1 MSANTAFNFPQSFSA
16 ALAWAMAKVPV
27 ASQPVFSQFCQLF
40 SENIPPEDWRDRDA
54 SAGGALLLALWQ
66 SLVQHLQTPAPQE
79 RALQVLNPL
88 VSALGTEP
96 AGSMILVV
104 QRDRPFLVD
113 SLRLA
118 FTRLRLPIHLLKNAV
133 FAPQWGQ
140 AGNLIGLAGEGARQ
154 SFIYVESKLLSAP
167 EEQALWADLSE
178 VFQDI
183 AAMVADYGAIT
194 EGVSQLEQR
203 LAAAQLGVERVSEAQ
218 AFLHWLKAGHFTF
231 LGLRQFT
238 LQGLGSSR
246 LLVEDDGA
254 RLGVFRHIAPS
265 SGGQWSEGIESFY
278 AQDELIAFSK
288 SSTRCRVHRLVYPDY
303 VVVKTF
309 GPEGQ
314 ITGEMR
320 ILGLF
325 TYPVYTLNPWEIP
338 FVNRKVNQILARA
351 NFDSAS
357 YLGKQLQRVIENY
370 PRDELFQATLEE
382 LTETL
387 LGVARINERRVVRLF
402 FRFDEF
408 GRFATVV
415 AYIPR
420 DLYNTQLRIKMENLL
435 GEALKSQALD
445 STTAFSESILARA
458 FMVFRLGPD
467 SPKAVDCAAL
477 EEAVRQLARPW
488 EEELI
493 EVINGNLGAASG
505 VVEQYS
511 QAFSAAYQASFT
523 PTQAL
528 AHIAI
533 LQAQAHEPLQ
543 MAITS
548 TNGQWL
554 FTLFNSGASLAL
566 SDVVPIL
573 EHLGLR
579 VLGEHSY
586 LITPLI
592 NGEQQSV
599 YLHQFSLQPLFAGAH
614 SEAEFSSLFTPAF
627 KAIWQ
632 KRCDSDSFNRLILAA
647 AIPYYAA
654 NMLRAYAAYLKQTL
668 FFLSPEAISDAL
680 LKHLPASAALW
691 QLFEY
696 RFNPERVSQEQAAA
710 AKNSVL
716 SYLEGVS
723 QLNDDKILRRLLEL
737 NDVTLRTNLY
747 QFIGA
752 EPKPYIAIKLAT
764 ARLADV
770 PEPKPAFEIFM
781 YGPQV
786 EGVHLRTSKVARGG
800 LRWSDRLQDYRT
812 EVLGLVKAQQVKNAV
827 IVPSGAKGGF
837 VPKQIP
843 GDASRDQIAALG
855 VAAYRTFISALLDI
869 TDNYQGQDVTRPPQV
884 ICYDDPDPYLV
895 VAADKGTATFSD
907 VANGKSA
914 DYGHWL
920 KDAFASGGSQGYD
933 HKGMG
938 ITAKGA
944 WVAVERHFRELG
956 RSTFN
961 EDFTVVGIGDMSGDV
976 FGNGMLLSEHICLLA
991 AFNHMH
997 IFIDPT
1003 PDPRASYQERKRLF
1017 NLPRSGWADYDPAL
1031 ISPGGGVF
1039 LRSAKAI
1046 AISEP
1051 MRKQLGI
1058 NAEQLT
1064 PNELICAL
1072 LQAPVDLIWNGGIG
1086 TYVKSSQ
1093 QTHAEI
1099 GDKANDGLRVDGGQL
1114 RCKIFGEGGNLGMS
1128 QLGRI
1133 EYGLTGGACNTDFID
1148 NAGGVDCSDHEVN
1161 IKICLDELMSS
1172 GQLALN
1178 DRNELM
1184 RSMTDEVAQLVLNN
1198 IQRQTQAL
1206 SFAANEVK
1214 SRMAEYVRFMEELE
1228 RQGRLQRRLEFLPSA
1243 KALAERS
1250 HLTRPELAILLSY
1263 AKVMLKDVLLE
1274 PGIFNDPYL
1283 ARVALGAF
1291 PASLQTRYPDALARH
1306 RLRPQL
1312 VATQLANEMV
1322 NNLGITTPQ
1331 RLKETSG
1338 ASWVELATAYTAAR
1352 EVLNFARF
1360 QRELMDTAAFPA
1372 AQQMTWF
1379 AAMSRRLRRL
1389 TRWFLRARADG
1400 VTLADQVAQYQAG
1413 LQAVNHALRGY
1424 GAGITPVAAI
1434 AGYQNRTAELLAQGV
1449 PADLAQLMAM
1459 PENLFSHMGVVKQL
1473 AALGGGQDQV
1483 LPLAVNYYQLKAYLG
1498 LEAFIKALAA
1508 IPISNTWQA
1517 QVRDNYLLEIEQ
1529 SISTLALRSLNQDLT
1544 QWFSPAADLLE
1555 RWQAVVADINS
1566 QGLKDF
1572 AVFAVAMGLLAEIAQ
1587 RL

>member
-1 MSANTAFNFPQSFSA
+1 MSANNMNEFTQAFNAAVQWAQSRVPA
-16 ALAWAMAKVPV
+16 AE
-27 ASQPVFSQFCQLF
+27 QPVFSQFCSLF
-40 SENIPPEDWRDRDA
+40 RENIPAEDWRDRDPI
-54 SAGGALLLALWQ
+54 SGGALLLALWQ
-66 SLVQHLQTPAPQE
+66 TLQRDTAQVRTLLMLNEAVSSLGAAP
-79 RALQVLNPL
+79 L
-88 VSALGTEP
+88 
-96 AGSMILVV
+96 GSMIVV
-104 QRDRPFLVD
+104 LQNDRPFLVD

-133 FAPQWGQ
+133 FTPERDQS
-140 AGNLIGLAGEGARQ
+140 GNLIGLQGSGAKQ
-154 SFIYVESKLLSAP
+154 SFIYIESKHLSP
-167 EEQALWADLSE
+167 QEQQDLWADLTE
-178 VFQDI
+178 VFDDI

-194 EGVSQLEQR
+194 EALSRLETQLAYAPVNAE
-203 LAAAQLGVERVSEAQ
+203 LINDAQ

-231 LGLRQFT
+231 LGLRQFS
-238 LQGLGSSR
+238 LHEQAGR
-246 LLVEDDGA
+246 RQLVEDDSA

-265 SGGQWSEGIESFY
+265 QGGQWGEGMELFY
-278 AQDELIAFSK
+278 RQDELIAFSK

-303 VVVKTF
+303 VVVKLF
-309 GPEGQ
+309 NPQGQ
-314 ITGEMR
+314 IMGEMR

-338 FVNRKVNQILARA
+338 LVNRKVNQILARA
-351 NFDSAS
+351 NFDASS

-370 PRDELFQATLEE
+370 PRDELFQANLDE
-382 LTETL
+382 LNETI

-420 DLYNTQLRIKMENLL
+420 DVYNTQLRIQMENLL
-435 GEALKSQALD
+435 GAALKSQALD

-458 FMVFRLGPD
+458 FMVFRLGAD
-467 SPKAVDCAAL
+467 SPKTVDCAAL
-477 EEAVRQLARPW
+477 EEAVRRLARPW

-493 EVINGNLGAASG
+493 EVIQGQAPDGDGNPLI
-505 VVEQYS
+505 EHYS

-523 PTQAL
+523 PAQAL
-528 AHIAI
+528 THIQI
-533 LQAQAHEPLQ
+533 LQSQASEPLRL
-543 MAITS
+543 AIAHHNT
-548 TNGQWL
+548 QWV
-554 FTLFNSGASLAL
+554 FTLFNNGVSLTL

-586 LITPLI
+586 LIAPI
-592 NGEQQSV
+592 EQGVKQEI
-599 YLHQFSLQPLFAGAH
+599 YLHQFAVQPLFAQGR
-614 SEAEFSSLFTPAF
+614 SEEDVSALFIPAF

-680 LKHLPASAALW
+680 LKHLPATAALW
-691 QLFEY
+691 QLFDFK
-696 RFNPERVSQEQAAA
+696 FNPKRVSQEQATA
-710 AKNSVL
+710 AKSTVL
-716 SYLEGVS
+716 NYLETVS

-737 NDVTLRTNLY
+737 MDVTLRTNLY
-747 QFIGA
+747 QFNGA
-752 EPKPYIAIKLAT
+752 EPKAYIAVKLAT

-781 YGPQV
+781 FGPQV
-786 EGVHLRTSKVARGG
+786 EGVHLRTSQVARGG

-837 VPKQIP
+837 VPKLIP
-843 GDASRDQIAALG
+843 SDASKDQIQALG
-855 VAAYRTFISALLDI
+855 IAAYRTFISALLDI
-869 TDNYQGQDVTRPPQV
+869 TDNYQGQEISRPPQV
-884 ICYDDPDPYLV
+884 ICYDEPDPYLV

-907 VANGKSA
+907 IANGISA

-961 EDFTVVGIGDMSGDV
+961 QDFTVVGIGDMSGDV
-976 FGNGMLLSEHICLLA
+976 FGNGMLLSEHICLLG
-991 AFNHMH
+991 AFNHLH
-997 IFIDPT
+997 IFIDPN
-1003 PDPRASYQERKRLF
+1003 PDPRISFKERQRLF
-1017 NLPRSGWADYDPAL
+1017 SLPRSSWSDYDPAL
-1031 ISPGGGVF
+1031 ISAGGGVF

-1051 MRKQLGI
+1051 MRARLGI

-1099 GDKANDGLRVDGGQL
+1099 GDKANDGLRVDGAQL

-1133 EYGLTGGACNTDFID
+1133 EYCLNGGACNTDFID

-1161 IKICLDELMSS
+1161 IKICLDELLSS
-1172 GQLALN
+1172 GQLAMEE
-1178 DRNELM
+1178 RNELM
-1184 RSMTDEVAQLVLNN
+1184 RAMTDEVAQLVLNN

-1243 KALAERS
+1243 KALSERS
-1250 HLTRPELAILLSY
+1250 HLTRPELAVLLSY
-1263 AKVMLKDVLLE
+1263 AKVMLKDVLLA
-1274 PGIFNDPYL
+1274 PGVYNDPYL
-1283 ARVALGAF
+1283 AQVALGAF
-1291 PASLQTRYPDALARH
+1291 PASLQVRFADALGRH

-1338 ASWVELATAYTAAR
+1338 ANWVELAKAYTAAR
-1352 EVLNFARF
+1352 EVLQFGRF
-1360 QRELMDTAAFPA
+1360 QTVLMDAPQFPA
-1372 AQQMTWF
+1372 AQQMAWF

-1389 TRWFLRARADG
+1389 TRWFLRCRADG
-1400 VTLADQVAQYQAG
+1400 QNLADQVALYQAG
-1413 LQAVNHALRGY
+1413 LALVNHSLRQYDGP
-1424 GAGITPVAAI
+1424 AVAAI
-1434 AGYQNRTAELLAQGV
+1434 TGFQTRSAELIQMGV
-1449 PADLAQLMAM
+1449 PEGMAQLMAM
-1459 PENLFSHMGVVKQL
+1459 PENLFSHMGMVRQAV
-1473 AALGGGQDQV
+1473 ASGAVEQV
-1483 LPLAVNYYQLKAYLG
+1483 TVIAPLAVQYYRLKAFLG
-1498 LEAFIKALAA
+1498 LEGFIKALAA

-1529 SISTLALRSLNQDLT
+1529 CISALAMGGSQQDLAL
-1544 QWFSPAADLLE
+1544 WFAPAADVLE
-1555 RWQAVVADINS
+1555 RWRAVIADINS

-1587 RL
+1587 RV

>member
-1 MSANTAFNFPQSFSA
+1 MSANTSFDYPLSFSA
-16 ALAWAMAKVPV
+16 ALAWAKPQVRED
-27 ASQPVFSQFCQLF
+27 SQPVFSQFCSLF
-40 SENIPPEDWRDRDA
+40 SENIPPEDWHDRDPV
-54 SAGGALLLALWQ
+54 SGGALLLALWQ
-66 SLVQHLQTPAPQE
+66 TLQQAAAGERTVLMLNEALNSLGAAPQ
-79 RALQVLNPL
+79 
-88 VSALGTEP
+88 
-96 AGSMILVV
+96 GSMILVL
-104 QRDRPFLVD
+104 QNDRPFLVD

-118 FTRLRLPIHLLKNAV
+118 FTRVRLPIHLLKNAV
-133 FAPQWGQ
+133 FTPQRDQ
-140 AGNLIGLAGEGARQ
+140 SGNLIGLEGSGAKQ
-154 SFIYVESKLLSAP
+154 SFIYIETKHLSP
-167 EEQALWADLSE
+167 QEQQELWADLSE
-178 VFQDI
+178 VFDDI

-194 EGVSQLEQR
+194 EALSRLETQLAYGPVDAE
-203 LAAAQLGVERVSEAQ
+203 LIKDAQ

-231 LGLRQFT
+231 LGLRQFS
-238 LQGLGSSR
+238 LHEQDGRR
-246 LLVEDDGA
+246 LLVEDDAA
-254 RLGVFRHIAPS
+254 RLGVFRRIAPS
-265 SGGQWSEGIESFY
+265 QGGQWGEGMELFY
-278 AQDELIAFSK
+278 RQNELIAFSK

-303 VVVKTF
+303 VVVKLF
-309 GPEGQ
+309 NPQGQ
-314 ITGEMR
+314 IIGEMR

-338 FVNRKVNQILARA
+338 LVNRKVNQILARA
-351 NFDSAS
+351 NFDASS

-370 PRDELFQATLEE
+370 PRDELFQANLDE
-382 LTETL
+382 LTETI

-420 DLYNTQLRIKMENLL
+420 DVYNTQLRIQMENLL
-435 GEALKSQALD
+435 GAALKSQALD

-467 SPKAVDCAAL
+467 SPKTVECAAL

-493 EVINGNLGAASG
+493 EVIQGQAADDEGNFII
-505 VVEQYS
+505 EQYS

-523 PTQAL
+523 PAQAL
-528 AHIAI
+528 SHIQI
-533 LQAQAHEPLQ
+533 LQAQAAESLRL
-543 MAITS
+543 AIAHK
-548 TNGQWL
+548 NAQWV
-554 FTLFNSGASLAL
+554 FTLFNNGTSLTL

-586 LITPLI
+586 LISPV
-592 NGEQQSV
+592 EQGVKQEI
-599 YLHQFSLQPLFAGAH
+599 YLHQFTVQPLFTQGR
-614 SEAEFSSLFTPAF
+614 SEEELSALFIPAF

-654 NMLRAYAAYLKQTL
+654 NMLRAYAGFLKQTL

-680 LKHLPASAALW
+680 LKHLPATAALW
-691 QLFEY
+691 QLFDFK
-696 RFNPERVSQEQAAA
+696 FNPQRVSQEQATA
-710 AKNSVL
+710 AKSTVL
-716 SYLEGVS
+716 SYLETVS

-737 NDVTLRTNLY
+737 MDATLRTNLY
-747 QFIGA
+747 QFNGA
-752 EPKPYIAIKLAT
+752 EPKAYIALKLAT

-786 EGVHLRTSKVARGG
+786 EGVHLRTSQVARGG

-837 VPKQIP
+837 VPKLIP
-843 GDASRDQIAALG
+843 SDASRDQIQALG
-855 VAAYRTFISALLDI
+855 VAAYRTFISALLDV
-869 TDNYQGQDVTRPPQV
+869 TDNYQGQEITRPPQV
-884 ICYDDPDPYLV
+884 ICYDEPDPYLV

-907 VANGKSA
+907 IANGISA

-976 FGNGMLLSEHICLLA
+976 FGNGMLLSEHICLLG
-991 AFNHMH
+991 AFNHLH
-997 IFIDPT
+997 IFIDPN
-1003 PDPRASYQERKRLF
+1003 PDPRLSFKERQRLF
-1017 NLPRSGWADYDPAL
+1017 NLPRSSWSDYDPAL

-1046 AISEP
+1046 AISEA
-1051 MRKQLGI
+1051 MRARLGI
-1058 NAEQLT
+1058 SAEQLT

-1099 GDKANDGLRVDGGQL
+1099 GDKANDGLRVDGGML
-1114 RCKIFGEGGNLGMS
+1114 RCKVFGEGGNLGMS

-1133 EYGLTGGACNTDFID
+1133 EYCLNGGACNTDFID

-1161 IKICLDELMSS
+1161 IKICLDELMAS
-1172 GQLALN
+1172 GQLALSERN
-1178 DRNELM
+1178 DLM

-1243 KALAERS
+1243 KALSERS
-1250 HLTRPELAILLSY
+1250 HLTRPELAVLLSY
-1263 AKVMLKDVLLE
+1263 AKVMLKDVLLA
-1274 PGIFNDPYL
+1274 PGIYNEPYL
-1283 ARVALGAF
+1283 AKVALGAF
-1291 PASLQTRYPDALARH
+1291 PNSLQLRFADALGRH

-1338 ASWVELATAYTAAR
+1338 ANWVELAKAYTAAR
-1352 EVLNFARF
+1352 EVLQFGRF
-1360 QRELMDTAAFPA
+1360 QTVLMDSPKFPA

-1389 TRWFLRARADG
+1389 TRWFLRCRADG
-1400 VTLADQVAQYQAG
+1400 QALADQVALYQAG
-1413 LQAVNHALRGY
+1413 LALVNHSLRHYSGPAVPAIT
-1424 GAGITPVAAI
+1424 GFQGRAG
-1434 AGYQNRTAELLAQGV
+1434 ELMHMGV
-1449 PADLAQLMAM
+1449 PEGIAQLMAM
-1459 PENLFSHMGVVKQL
+1459 PENLFSHMGIVRQAV
-1473 AALGGGQDQV
+1473 ALGAVEQATV
-1483 LPLAVNYYQLKAYLG
+1483 IAPLAVQYYKLKAFLG
-1498 LEAFIKALAA
+1498 LEGFIKALAA

-1529 SISTLALRSLNQDLT
+1529 CISALAMGGLHQDLEL
-1544 QWFSPAADLLE
+1544 WFAPASDVLE
-1555 RWQAVVADINS
+1555 RWRAVVEDINN

-1587 RL
+1587 RV

>member
-1 MSANTAFNFPQSFSA
+1 MSANYVNEFTQAFAAAVRWATPQVPA
-16 ALAWAMAKVPV
+16 AQQAL
-27 ASQPVFSQFCQLF
+27 FSQFCSVF
-40 SENIPPEDWRDRDA
+40 SDNIPAEDWHNRVACD
-54 SAGGALLLALWQ
+54 GGALLLSLWRLL
-66 SLVQHLQTPAPQE
+66 SLRMPAE
-79 RALQVLNPL
+79 GGLHVLNES
-88 VSALGTEP
+88 VATLGGRAE
-96 AGSMILVV
+96 GSMILAL
-104 QRDRPFLVD
+104 QSDRPFLVD
-113 SLRLA
+113 SLRLT
-118 FTRLRLPIHLLKNAV
+118 FTRLRLPIQLLKNAV
-133 FAPQWGQ
+133 LAPQWDG
-140 AGNLIGLAGEGARQ
+140 AGNLTALQGGDAKQ
-154 SFIYVESKLLSAP
+154 SFIYVESKHLSAA
-167 EEQALWADLSE
+167 EQQALWAELGE
-178 VFQDI
+178 VFDDI
-183 AAMVADYGAIT
+183 AAMVADYPAIT
-194 EGVSQLEQR
+194 DGVSRVEQ
-203 LAAAQLGVERVSEAQ
+203 QLGYAPLKAELIAEAQ

-231 LGLRQFT
+231 LGLRQFAVR
-238 LQGLGSSR
+238 QQAGGR
-246 LLVEDDGA
+246 VLVEDDAA
-254 RLGVFRHIAPS
+254 RLGVFRRIAPS
-265 SGGQWSEGIESFY
+265 SAGQWSEGIEHFY
-278 AQDELIAFSK
+278 AQAELIAFSK

-303 VVVKTF
+303 VVVKLF
-309 GPEGQ
+309 NAQGELEG
-314 ITGEMR
+314 EVR

-338 FVNRKVNQILARA
+338 LVNTKVNQVLERA
-351 NFDSAS
+351 NFDAAS
-357 YLGKQLQRVIENY
+357 FAGKQLQRVIENY
-370 PRDELFQATLEE
+370 PRDELFQANVDE
-382 LTETL
+382 LTATL
-387 LGVARINERRVVRLF
+387 LGVARINERRLVRLF

-420 DLYNTQLRIKMENLL
+420 DVYNTQLRIKMETLL
-435 GEALKSQALD
+435 GDALKSQAVD

-458 FMVFRLGPD
+458 FMVFRLGAD
-467 SPKAVDCAAL
+467 SPKTVDSAAL
-477 EEAVRQLARPW
+477 EEVVRQLARPW
-488 EEELI
+488 QEELI
-493 EVINGNLGAASG
+493 EVINGQMPAA
-505 VVEQYS
+505 EQVIEQFS

-523 PTQAL
+523 PQQAL
-528 AHIAI
+528 QHITI
-533 LQAQAHEPLQ
+533 FSSQAQESLRL
-543 MAITS
+543 AISPKNATE
-548 TNGQWL
+548 WE
-554 FTLFNSGASLAL
+554 FTLFHAGQSLAL

-586 LITPLI
+586 LITPVI
-592 NGEQQSV
+592 DGSAGDI
-599 YLHQFSLQPLFAGAH
+599 YLHQFSVQPLFAAPA
-614 SEAEFSSLFTPAF
+614 EEEFSALFTAAF

-632 KRCDSDSFNRLILAA
+632 KRCDNDAFNRLILAA

-668 FFLSPEAISDAL
+668 FYLSPEAISDAL
-680 LKHLPASAALW
+680 LKHLPATKALW

-696 RFNPERVSQEQAAA
+696 RFNPACVSAASAAA
-710 AKNSVL
+710 ARDAVMG
-716 SYLEGVS
+716 YLEGVS
-723 QLNDDKILRRLLEL
+723 QLNDDKIVRRLVEL
-737 NDVTLRTNLY
+737 MDVTLRTNLY
-747 QFIGA
+747 QFSGA

-764 ARLADV
+764 ARLSDV

-781 YGPQV
+781 YGPEV
-786 EGVHLRTSKVARGG
+786 EGVHLRTSPVARGG

-837 VPKQIP
+837 VPKLIP
-843 GDASRDQIAALG
+843 PDASRDQVQALG

-869 TDNYQGQDVTRPPQV
+869 TDNYQGQAISRPPQV
-884 ICYDDPDPYLV
+884 ICYDEPDPYLV

-907 VANGKSA
+907 IANGISA

-956 RSTFN
+956 RSTFS
-961 EDFTVVGIGDMSGDV
+961 DAFTVVGIGDMSGDV
-976 FGNGMLLSEHICLLA
+976 FGNGMLLSEHIRLLG
-991 AFNHMH
+991 AFNHLH
-997 IFIDPT
+997 IFIDPN
-1003 PDPRASYQERKRLF
+1003 PDPRLSFNERKRLF
-1017 NLPRSGWADYDPAL
+1017 GLPRSSWSDYDSAL

-1051 MRKQLGI
+1051 MRQCLGI
-1058 NAEQLT
+1058 SAEQLT
-1064 PNELICAL
+1064 PNELIHAL

-1099 GDKANDGLRVDGGQL
+1099 GDKANDALRVDGEQL

-1133 EYGLTGGACNTDFID
+1133 EYSLKGGACNTDFID

-1172 GQLALN
+1172 GQLALTE
-1178 DRNELM
+1178 RNELM
-1184 RSMTDEVAQLVLNN
+1184 RAMTDEVAQLVLNN
-1198 IQRQTQAL
+1198 IRRQTQAL

-1250 HLTRPELAILLSY
+1250 HLTRPELAVLLSY
-1263 AKVMLKDVLLE
+1263 AKVMLKDVLLA
-1274 PGIFNDPYL
+1274 PGIYDEPYL

-1291 PASLQTRYPDALARH
+1291 PASLQGRFPDALARH

-1338 ASWVELATAYTAAR
+1338 ANWVELARAYTAAR

-1360 QRELMDTAAFPA
+1360 QEVMMDTATYPA
-1372 AQQMTWF
+1372 SEQMAWF

-1389 TRWFLRARADG
+1389 TRWYLRAGTDPL
-1400 VTLADQVAQYQAG
+1400 TLATQVAAQRTG
-1413 LQAVNHALRGY
+1413 LQAVNRALRGFSAEQLPALN
-1424 GAGITPVAAI
+1424 GF
-1434 AGYQNRTAELLAQGV
+1434 QNRVNALITRAV
-1449 PADLAQLMAM
+1449 PEDLAEILAM
-1459 PENLFSHMGVVKQL
+1459 PEDLFSHMGIVQQIDPAQV
-1473 AALGGGQDQV
+1473 AAAAAD
-1483 LPLAVNYYQLKAYLG
+1483 PLYAAVAVNYYRLKEHLQLAG
-1498 LEAFIKALAA
+1498 FIRALAA
-1508 IPISNTWQA
+1508 IPISNSWQA
-1517 QVRDNYLLEIEQ
+1517 QVRDAYLLEVEH
-1529 SISTLALRSLNQDLT
+1529 SLSKLARLGLNQDLG
-1544 QWFSPAADLLE
+1544 QWFAPAADLLE
-1555 RWQAVVADINS
+1555 RWQAVIEDIDK
-1566 QGLKDF
+1566 QGLEDF
-1572 AVFAVAMGLLAEIAQ
+1572 AVFAVAMGLLGEITKRVA
-1587 RL
+1587 